1 MWRKPL
7 PINLVFYIY
16 QLLTY
21 ASPLITIY
29 MVIVQPLEGHLIIGL
44 VFLSGSLYIGFLRG
58 LNTKELTGIRAEA
71 VVYTFLFV
79 FVSISISMS
88 LLIYGWLTPW
98 KDGWITRADKPS
110 MPKLEVPIMVGTTS
124 A

>member
-1 MWRKPL
+1 M
-7 PINLVFYIY
+7 NFVFYIY

-29 MVIVQPLEGHLIIGL
+29 MVIVKPLQGQLIIGL
-44 VFLSGSLYIGFLRG
+44 VFLCGSLYIGFLRG

-79 FVSISISMS
+79 FVSIFLSMT

-98 KDGWITRADKPS
+98 KGGWITRADKQVTPR
-110 MPKLEVPIMVGTTS
+110 LEVPIMVGITS